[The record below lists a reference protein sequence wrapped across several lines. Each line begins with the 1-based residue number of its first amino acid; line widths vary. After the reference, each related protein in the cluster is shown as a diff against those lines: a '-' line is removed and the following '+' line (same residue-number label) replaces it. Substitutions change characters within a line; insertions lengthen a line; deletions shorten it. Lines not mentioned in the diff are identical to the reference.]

1 MIAIAGYILAHIHHV
16 LVLRLVSPVLAFFV
30 RLYSIDTFCYFHSM
44 PNLLINRLVLNL
56 RNYSTPLHR
65 GIITEPNDL
74 PDMMF
79 QSRSNRVLGNI
90 AAPLDHGQWKDTFGW
105 VEEESDGGSG
115 DPEEPFDGTT
125 AGETTGSSL
134 LTGSVSD
141 LVPFL
146 CRRALNSSF

>member
-1 MIAIAGYILAHIHHV
+1 
-16 LVLRLVSPVLAFFV
+16 
-30 RLYSIDTFCYFHSM
+30 M

-105 VEEESDGGSG
+105 LETEESDGGSG
-115 DPEEPFDGTT
+115 DPEEPLDGTT
-125 AGETTGSSL
+125 AGESSL
-134 LTGSVSD
+134 LTDSVSD
-141 LVPFL
+141 LVSFS
-146 CRRALNSSF
+146 CTRKLNYSF